1 MRKIGLL
8 LGTLFL
14 LAGCSFCR
22 CKPIVRYIQKPV
34 YIKCQIPEVPR
45 AELDPIPE
53 NATYPRKLQIIL
65 NNYFKLEKENK
76 MLREAIEVCK

>member
-1 MRKIGLL
+1 MKKQALLPLLMLL
-8 LGTLFL
+8 LS
-14 LAGCSFCR
+14 ACSPFS
-22 CKPIVRYIQKPV
+22 KPVVRYIQKPV